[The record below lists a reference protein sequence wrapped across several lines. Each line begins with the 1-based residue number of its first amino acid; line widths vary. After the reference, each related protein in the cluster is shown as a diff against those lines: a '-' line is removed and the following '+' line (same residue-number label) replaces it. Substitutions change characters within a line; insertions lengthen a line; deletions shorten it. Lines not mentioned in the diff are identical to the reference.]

1 MVTNMSSQLT
11 CQVFLE
17 TMKTCLSS
25 SVQYQKMGQHSKVKG
40 AKTILGFISRILCMV
55 FQHGSLAYMNLQS
68 SHTDK
73 IYWTSFTPITVYSKQ
88 RDLSKCSIYNSSGGP
103 AQFAGPYTSTY
114 IIRRTDLLIQ
124 ATKMESAWKNER
136 QIVFHPS
143 SPGVLLSSRLH
154 FADPRISRQR
164 PLRSWKGSCR
174 TAESYS
180 LHISTIYCWRA
191 KLSYES
197 LT

>member
-55 FQHGSLAYMNLQS
+55 FQHDSLAYMNLQS

-73 IYWTSFTPITVYSKQ
+73 IYWTSFTPTTVYSKQ

-103 AQFAGPYTSTY
+103 AQFAGPHQY
-114 IIRRTDLLIQ
+114 IYNSENI
-124 ATKMESAWKNER
+124 
-136 QIVFHPS
+136 
-143 SPGVLLSSRLH
+143 
-154 FADPRISRQR
+154 FADPGYQNGICLEEWDTNSFPSFLSWGSAKQQVAFC
-164 PLRSWKGSCR
+164 RSSDFQTTSFKVLER
-174 TAESYS
+174 F
-180 LHISTIYCWRA
+180 L
-191 KLSYES
+191 
-197 LT
+197 

>member
-55 FQHGSLAYMNLQS
+55 FQHDSLAYMNLQS

-73 IYWTSFTPITVYSKQ
+73 IY
-88 RDLSKCSIYNSSGGP
+88 
-103 AQFAGPYTSTY
+103 
-114 IIRRTDLLIQ
+114 
-124 ATKMESAWKNER
+124 
-136 QIVFHPS
+136 
-143 SPGVLLSSRLH
+143 
-154 FADPRISRQR
+154 
-164 PLRSWKGSCR
+164 
-174 TAESYS
+174 
-180 LHISTIYCWRA
+180 
-191 KLSYES
+191 
-197 LT
+197 